1 MVIQGPPA
9 SGKSYLGNL
18 LARHFNIPLISISD
32 VVNMV
37 NGLEE
42 ELQNEIKDA
51 VEAQRS
57 EMAEKEQEKMNEL
70 KDKREKMGIAIVE
83 EVPYIYART
92 MWLILICLNPEFRMN
107 YFTSFIN

>member
-83 EVPYIYART
+83 EDYVV
-92 MWLILICLNPEFRMN
+92 NPDLLKPRIPDELLYKLYQLRLK
-107 YFTSFIN
+107 